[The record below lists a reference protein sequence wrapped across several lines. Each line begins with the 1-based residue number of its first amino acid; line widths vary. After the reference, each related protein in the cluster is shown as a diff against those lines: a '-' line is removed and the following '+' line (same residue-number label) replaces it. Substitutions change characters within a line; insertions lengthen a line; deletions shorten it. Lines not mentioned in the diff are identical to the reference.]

1 MSSDTWGAATFALG
15 VLVTAHSA
23 AVFGE
28 ARPPAKAVF
37 WTATSSD
44 KAKSLPTLPKR
55 SLSSLAA
62 AMRAAELRLVASAS
76 RSAR

>member
-15 VLVTAHSA
+15 VLATAHSA

-28 ARPPAKAVF
+28 ARPPARAVV
-37 WTATSSD
+37 WMATSSD
-44 KAKSLPTLPKR
+44 KVKSVPTLPQR

-62 AMRAAELRLVASAS
+62 AMRTAELRLVASAS
-76 RSAR
+76 GSAR

>member
-15 VLVTAHSA
+15 VLVAAHIA

-28 ARPPAKAVF
+28 AKPPGRAVV
-37 WTATSSD
+37 WMATSND
-44 KAKSLPTLPKR
+44 KVKSLSTLPKR

-62 AMRAAELRLVASAS
+62 AMRTAELRLVASAS